1 MIQLYSIIAHFK
13 IRFGKQIMTTTHQT
27 LSNPHFIKTV
37 QKPKILIGM
46 TGGIACYKIAVLVRL
61 LVKNGADVQVVMTKS
76 ACEFITPLTMQALS
90 GNQVHTQL
98 LDETAEL
105 GMGHI
110 ELAKWAD
117 LMVIAPLSANTM
129 AKLAAGLADNL
140 LTTICLATTV
150 PIILAPAMNQAMWAN
165 PITQDNVQKLS
176 KFGFDVISP
185 DSGEQACGDVGAG
198 RLPEPEFLFEYIH
211 HKLAKKATMQTL
223 TDKTV
228 VITAGATLEP
238 IDPIRFLSNYSSG
251 KMGFA
256 VAKACQ
262 NAGAKVILV
271 CGKKVNLPTPIGVK
285 RIDIGSADDML
296 QCCQNLF
303 DTQKV
308 DVFIAAAAV
317 ADYKMA
323 TIAPHKLKKSQDVQ
337 GLTLDL
343 VKNPDILAYIAK
355 TYPKTLAV
363 GFAAETQDTQNYA
376 KAKLIAKNLDMIA
389 CNDVSDKQIGFGSDD
404 NAMSVFFAQKYAKEP
419 RHLAKAP
426 KFDIAKQLVECISE
440 LLAINE

>member
-1 MIQLYSIIAHFK
+1 
-13 IRFGKQIMTTTHQT
+13 MTTDNHHD
-27 LSNPHFIKTV
+27 LSTIQPLPKA
-37 QKPKILIGM
+37 KILIGI
-46 TGGIACYKIAVLVRL
+46 TGGIACYKIAFLVRL
-61 LVKNGADVQVVMTKS
+61 LIKNGADVQVMMTKA

-90 GNQVHTQL
+90 THQVHTEL
-98 LDETAEL
+98 LDESAEL

-117 LMVIAPLSANTM
+117 LVVIAPLSANTL
-129 AKLAAGLADNL
+129 AKLANGIADNL
-140 LTTICLATTV
+140 LTTVCLATTA
-150 PIILAPAMNQAMWAN
+150 PIIVAPAMNQAMWTN
-165 PITQDNVQKLS
+165 SITQYNLKKLIE
-176 KFGFDVISP
+176 FGFDVINP

-198 RLPEPEFLFEYIH
+198 RLPEPEYLCEYIEQ
-211 HKLAKKATMQTL
+211 KLAKKSTPQTL
-223 TDKTV
+223 TGKTV

-262 NAGAKVILV
+262 NAGANVILV
-271 CGKKVNLPTPIGVK
+271 CGKKVNLPTPIGIQRMIV
-285 RIDIGSADDML
+285 GNADEML
-296 QCCQNLF
+296 SCCQKIF
-303 DTQKV
+303 DVQKV
-308 DVFIAAAAV
+308 DIFIASAAV

-323 TIAPHKLKKSQDVQ
+323 TIAPHKLKKTQDVA
-337 GLTLDL
+337 GLTLEL
-343 VKNPDILAYIAK
+343 IKNPDILAHIAQ

-404 NAMSVFFAQKYAKEP
+404 NAMSVFFAEKYHKEAKN
-419 RHLAKAP
+419 LTKAP
-426 KFDIAKQLVECISE
+426 KLEIAKQLVTCISE
-440 LLAINE
+440 LLAINEQ